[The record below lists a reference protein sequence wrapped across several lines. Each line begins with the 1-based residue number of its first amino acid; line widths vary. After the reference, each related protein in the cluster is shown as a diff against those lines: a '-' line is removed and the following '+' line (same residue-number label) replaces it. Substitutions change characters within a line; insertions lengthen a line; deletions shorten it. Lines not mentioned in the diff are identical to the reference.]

1 MSGIDAIRGFDYQVS
16 YTLFLVVSLI
26 AKNNNEIEKFKFESL
41 TEEEEDFN
49 IFYKS
54 GEKEYIQIKKKDEGN
69 MWSAS
74 EMKDVFA
81 HYINNYNCNTKFRF
95 ITNGSANK
103 DVKKLKKALS
113 NKRNT
118 LSKKEIEKFR
128 PNGCEYEYFLE
139 VMNSIRLETL
149 SLTSNNEND
158 ISEVVKKETTRLLV
172 SASFFLK
179 DDTVLIYDRLWKFIF
194 DLSKNGEEILYT
206 DLKEKMSKIGV
217 EYISSELW
225 LKFPKMNE
233 FVGREKEIQKLINVC
248 ESQKKISVFGISG
261 IGKSYLAAKWAKR
274 MKNANENVCWLSLRA
289 NMTYDKLI
297 KILGDFVEVTLNK
310 DFFKE
315 ELGNKDLAEQIE
327 ILSDV
332 LHNNKII
339 LVIDSYEKA
348 EGNIQFLLEN
358 VFRNIKKSGKSIMLV
373 TTTHR
378 KNLYTEND
386 IKLEKVFEYALDG
399 FSFEDI
405 KKLYAECNLSEK
417 EIKEVWQIIGG
428 FPIANSLLISYIR
441 DNENSF
447 EITEL
452 INLTN
457 EEKNQW
463 LFRSIYQDLSYEE
476 KKVFIVAQLS
486 RQKSKIFIMN

>member
-172 SASFFLK
+172 SASFF
-179 DDTVLIYDRLWKFIF
+179 
-194 DLSKNGEEILYT
+194 
-206 DLKEKMSKIGV
+206 
-217 EYISSELW
+217 
-225 LKFPKMNE
+225 
-233 FVGREKEIQKLINVC
+233 
-248 ESQKKISVFGISG
+248 
-261 IGKSYLAAKWAKR
+261 
-274 MKNANENVCWLSLRA
+274 
-289 NMTYDKLI
+289 
-297 KILGDFVEVTLNK
+297 
-310 DFFKE
+310 
-315 ELGNKDLAEQIE
+315 
-327 ILSDV
+327 
-332 LHNNKII
+332 
-339 LVIDSYEKA
+339 
-348 EGNIQFLLEN
+348 
-358 VFRNIKKSGKSIMLV
+358 
-373 TTTHR
+373 
-378 KNLYTEND
+378 
-386 IKLEKVFEYALDG
+386 
-399 FSFEDI
+399 
-405 KKLYAECNLSEK
+405 
-417 EIKEVWQIIGG
+417 
-428 FPIANSLLISYIR
+428 
-441 DNENSF
+441 
-447 EITEL
+447 
-452 INLTN
+452 
-457 EEKNQW
+457 
-463 LFRSIYQDLSYEE
+463 
-476 KKVFIVAQLS
+476 
-486 RQKSKIFIMN
+486 